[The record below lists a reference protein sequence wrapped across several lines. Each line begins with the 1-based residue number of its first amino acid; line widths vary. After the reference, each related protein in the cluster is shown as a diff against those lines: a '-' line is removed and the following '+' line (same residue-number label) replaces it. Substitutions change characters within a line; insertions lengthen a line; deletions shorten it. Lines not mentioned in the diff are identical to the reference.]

1 MDIINFIFE
10 YVIPAVIF
18 MVFILFTYVGIHMSF
33 EKDTKKSI
41 PLIWERGGFFN
52 KIKRKI
58 FNKSDV
64 VYRDGD
70 NT

>member
-1 MDIINFIFE
+1 MNEIFGFLLLIGMAWFVYMGAHIQE
-10 YVIPAVIF
+10 EQRQGKY
-18 MVFILFTYVGIHMSF
+18 
-33 EKDTKKSI
+33 I
-41 PLIWERGGFFN
+41 PLPWEEGGFLN
-52 KIKRKI
+52 KAKRKI

>member
-33 EKDTKKSI
+33 EKDTKKNI

-52 KIKRKI
+52 KIKRQI

>member
-10 YVIPAVIF
+10 FVIPAVLF

-33 EKDTKKSI
+33 EKDSKKSI
-41 PLIWERGGFFN
+41 PLIWEKGGLLN

-58 FNKSDV
+58 FDKSDV